1 MVYATTT
8 SRSVYIY
15 RRKKRKRE
23 IDPWS
28 LIANMFNL
36 IYPIDSIHSLSLGRT
51 KSLWTLRV

>member
-1 MVYATTT
+1 MPLLPVDL
-8 SRSVYIY
+8 YIY
-15 RRKKRKRE
+15 IDVKKKRE